1 MKDIDTS
8 NIDFEVLISTQ
19 SQTSLDFLD
28 AMFEGVDYKNY
39 HILIINQNLKT
50 PDLVSHYSTIRVIN
64 SKDSGLAKSRN
75 LAIQNAI
82 GTVCLF
88 ADDDVVY
95 KHDFKQKIITSFE
108 SHPDADIITFK
119 MEDEHGNDYVK
130 YPYIKFHTTKTVST
144 ANSVVIAFRKKSIQG
159 VFAFDIKFGLNA
171 EFPTGDEYVFLRNA
185 LDQKKAV
192 YFVPEIILRHPSQS
206 SGQFAGRDENIFA
219 RAAIFYKFHGTLAY
233 FKLIHHIYLLKKKN
247 MITTDQIVNKF
258 KIGLKGIFSYKQLYL
273 KEVK

>member
-50 PDLVSHYSTIRVIN
+50 PDLVSPYSTIRVIN

-95 KHDFKQKIITSFE
+95 KHDFKQRIITSFE
-108 SHPDADIITFK
+108 SHPDAEIITFK
-119 MEDEHGNDYVK
+119 MEDEHGKDY
-130 YPYIKFHTTKTVST
+130 
-144 ANSVVIAFRKKSIQG
+144 
-159 VFAFDIKFGLNA
+159 
-171 EFPTGDEYVFLRNA
+171 
-185 LDQKKAV
+185 
-192 YFVPEIILRHPSQS
+192 
-206 SGQFAGRDENIFA
+206 
-219 RAAIFYKFHGTLAY
+219 YK
-233 FKLIHHIYLLKKKN
+233 
-247 MITTDQIVNKF
+247 
-258 KIGLKGIFSYKQLYL
+258 
-273 KEVK
+273 